1 MDKKITIWTTKG
13 GCGKTSISAELALR
27 LQYPVITNEKN
38 SMLSHIIEKD
48 RLLILQEEQ
57 DIPDLDTG
65 VIFDFGG
72 FIDNRLVKVLKL
84 SDIVIVPTLP
94 EASDIQGCI
103 YSLSTIKNY
112 NSNAIVV
119 VNKTEN
125 KKDFISV
132 KSIIND
138 IDNLPIF
145 EIKKSRAFPNIYIK
159 KQSIKEMSNHSPL
172 DKYNYRKV
180 LEQLDYLIKSLKL

>member
-38 SMLSHIIEKD
+38 SMLSHVIGKD